1 MLSRAAAPASLLAAT
16 LLAACG
22 SGAGNGDADLAKDL
36 GSDAPRLALETRAI
50 RFHAPADGA
59 TPPAAVI
66 SGAMSRQASPLFL
79 SIEHGETAIAGVDL
93 PRLDGLQASGQV
105 IPRHPLSLGEGVH
118 RDSIVLRACADA
130 DCTRQYPGSPV
141 TIPVEYVVGI
151 PVTPGRVRVETVEG
165 RSPPPQALRLDY
177 HGGSASWSSRVDY
190 QGAQEGWLAVTPAG
204 GGRLPATLQLGFTAQ
219 RPRADGAL
227 RYHSATLSF
236 QVGAQGEHREVGIE
250 YTVLPLLSVEAPAA
264 FGVSESAPAAGQTRR
279 VDVGSRDPERDVPW
293 SASLEEPAPWLQ
305 LSQAE
310 GQTGDASQLE
320 YRLNED
326 AIADLPNGNYSTT
339 IVIESAADGVSPVRI
354 PVELTLD
361 RPFLRSAAPYLLPAG
376 HASRLV
382 LSGAY
387 FDQLDIQ
394 GLQVG
399 TQEITALERRSP
411 TQLWVDLP
419 ALPPGRYPLR
429 LSVPGTNVGSSALL
443 VVQAPFSYVTAGAA
457 RPPQALP
464 EQPLAYGLLDAERQ
478 ACNYAAPGQP
488 GIPLA
493 QLRHDGGQWRHRLA
507 PPGLETPLM
516 LVLPNGGRELL
527 ALGPDSLR
535 HLDPSTLAATRR
547 TVPALPGADITQ
559 ALAADDG
566 TALYVV
572 GSEAQAGGRVLQYEP
587 ATGALSETGGY
598 ALSGSLGLLAGQAAA
613 PLQTVSD
620 LTGERWA
627 RLYEQHIV
635 IADAAGLELDRIAA
649 RPDAELGLS
658 RDGHRLWVASGR
670 SGPAPLLEVYD
681 IAHAGQTGFV
691 IGKPQTLPLPPGE
704 ARGRVLNLEETE
716 SVYCGPRGVTAVTLP
731 H

>member
-22 SGAGNGDADLAKDL
+22 SGAGSGDANLAKDL

-50 RFHAPADGA
+50 RFHAPANGA
-59 TPPAAVI
+59 TPAAAVI

-93 PRLDGLQASGQV
+93 PRIDGLQASGQV

-118 RDSIVLRACADA
+118 RDSIVLRACADS

-190 QGAQEGWLAVTPAG
+190 QGASGGWLSVSPANG
-204 GGRLPATLQLGFTAQ
+204 GSLPATLQLGFAAQ
-219 RPRADGAL
+219 RPQTDGSL

-250 YTVLPLLSVEAPAA
+250 YTVLPLLSAEAAAA
-264 FGVSESAPAAGQTRR
+264 FGVSESAPAAGQARR
-279 VDVGSRDPERDVPW
+279 VDVRSRDPERDVPW

-305 LSQAE
+305 LSQSE
-310 GQTGDASQLE
+310 GRTGDASQLE
-320 YRLNED
+320 YRLNAD
-326 AIADLPNGNYSTT
+326 AIADLPNGNYYTT

-376 HASRLV
+376 RAARVV

-399 TQEITALERRSP
+399 TQQVTTLERRSP
-411 TQLWVDLP
+411 MQLLVDLP

-429 LSVPGTNVGSSALL
+429 LTVPGMSVGSSALL
-443 VVQAPFSYVTAGAA
+443 VVQAPFSYVAAGAA

-464 EQPLAYGLLDAERQ
+464 ESPLAYGVLDAERH
-478 ACNYAAPGQP
+478 ACNYAAPGEP

-493 QLRHDGGQWRHRLA
+493 QLRHDGSQWRHRLA

-527 ALGPDSLR
+527 ALSPDVLR
-535 HLDPSTLAATRR
+535 HLDPVTLAATRR
-547 TVPALPGADITQ
+547 TVPALPGTDVTQ

-572 GSEAQAGGRVLQYEP
+572 GDKASGGRVLQYEP
-587 ATGALSETGGY
+587 ATGALTEPGGY
-598 ALSGSLGLLAGQAAA
+598 ALPGSLALLAGDAAA
-613 PLQTVSD
+613 PLQSASD
-620 LTGERWA
+620 LFGERWA
-627 RLYEQHIV
+627 RLDEQHIV
-635 IADAAGLELDRIAA
+635 ISDATGVELDRVAA
-649 RPDAELGLS
+649 RPDAELALT
-658 RDGHRLWVASGR
+658 RDGRRLLVASGR
-670 SGPAPLLEVYD
+670 SGSAPLLEVYD
-681 IAHAGQTGFV
+681 IAHAGETGFV
-691 IGKPQTLPLPPGE
+691 IGPPQVLPLPPGE

-716 SVYCGPRGVTAVTLP
+716 SVYCGPRGVAAVTLP
-731 H
+731 R